1 MLKYLFVFLFSV
13 FSINTFAQINKSQVL
28 VYGDSEAS
36 WAAAVQSARSGVKT
50 LWLRSNKDIGI
61 HFSGNKR
68 IQIMGN
74 NRLDSGLWAE
84 FLQKTKNS
92 PSASDSIS
100 IIAKQ
105 DVNPQIA
112 RNVFESITD
121 TLKNLSILYNVEIK
135 SIRKS
140 RKNWRVALSSNHN
153 LKVDAIVDGSDN
165 AFMLTLINKEDLS
178 ESDSRAK
185 TLTPTSFYENNLFRT
200 GVIVFEGEG
209 GPNEIPASLVLS
221 TRAENVFIINQSP
234 WLKNFSEENVNHLPM
249 YIQSGQA
256 IGASAAYC
264 AFFKTTTDKINI
276 RTLQGELLAY
286 FGKIIPFQDI
296 ELNDPHFSAIQRV
309 GATGVLKGETDKES
323 DSITFQFN
331 PKKTVSPKEIEPV
344 IVNLYTRSQIWF
356 SDKNIENL
364 NLNDLLSLIKFTA
377 LKGEELDA
385 DVKKGWTQRFHFT
398 GNFNLEESLTR
409 RQVAVLIDYYLKPFN
424 VKVDDE
430 GVFRY

>member
-1 MLKYLFVFLFSV
+1 V

-100 IIAKQ
+100 IIAKR
-105 DVNPQIA
+105 DINPQIA

-121 TLKNLSILYNVEIK
+121 TVKNLSILYNVEIK
-135 SIRKS
+135 SIKKS

-153 LKVDAIVDGSDN
+153 LKVDAIVDGSSN
-165 AFMLTLINKEDLS
+165 AFVLTLINKEDLS
-178 ESDSRAK
+178 ESDTRAK
-185 TLTPTSFYENNLFRT
+185 TLTPTSFYEDNLFRT
-200 GVIVFEGEG
+200 GVIVFEGEK
-209 GPNEIPASLVLS
+209 GPTEIPASSVLS

-234 WLKNFSEENVNHLPM
+234 WLKNFSEEDVNHLPM

-256 IGASAAYC
+256 IGATAAYC

-286 FGKIIPFQDI
+286 LGKIIPFQDI
-296 ELNDPHFSAIQRV
+296 ELN
-309 GATGVLKGETDKES
+309 
-323 DSITFQFN
+323 
-331 PKKTVSPKEIEPV
+331 
-344 IVNLYTRSQIWF
+344 
-356 SDKNIENL
+356 
-364 NLNDLLSLIKFTA
+364 
-377 LKGEELDA
+377 
-385 DVKKGWTQRFHFT
+385 
-398 GNFNLEESLTR
+398 
-409 RQVAVLIDYYLKPFN
+409 
-424 VKVDDE
+424 
-430 GVFRY
+430 